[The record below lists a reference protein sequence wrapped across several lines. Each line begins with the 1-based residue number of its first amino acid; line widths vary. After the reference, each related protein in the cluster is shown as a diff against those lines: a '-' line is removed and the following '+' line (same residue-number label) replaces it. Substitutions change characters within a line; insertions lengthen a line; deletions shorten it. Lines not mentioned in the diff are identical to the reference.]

1 MAAIP
6 AYNGKDEHDLYDA
19 VREAVDHCLT
29 ERAPSDEEVTKSK
42 RRKIVAS
49 GAKFVGVI
57 VSVAMSAYMGLQ
69 QAVAK
74 LEQTTAEVSAIAE
87 KNESSLKDVTARVRA
102 NERDLTKLEGKIDS
116 LDKKV
121 SDGFADIKEELRY
134 LRRR

>member
-42 RRKIVAS
+42 RRKIAVS

-57 VSVAMSAYMGLQ
+57 TSVAMSAYMGLQ
-69 QAVAK
+69 QAVTK

-87 KNESSLKDVTARVRA
+87 KNESGLKDVLTRVRA
-102 NERDLTKLEGKIDS
+102 NERDVTKLEGKIDS